1 MSKINIEGIVK
12 DINVRTTYLTPLVE
26 AVCNSIDAI
35 GYAQDGKIDIVI
47 KRAPFLPET
56 ASRATADITAIDIID
71 NGVGFNEENRES
83 FDTYKS
89 GMKANLGGKG
99 FGRFMYLKYF
109 NDVTIESIYEGENG
123 MRQRKFRFGKKDN
136 IIIDET
142 NDPSSEKNTGTIL
155 HLSGAL
161 KNRISDKGIDVIAR
175 KLVEKL
181 LVFFVDKKKPAPI
194 ITIREEDNSDK
205 IILNNYIGPDSNIV
219 SVGEES
225 IEVVSTKTGEVFDFQ
240 VQVYKIYYSTIT
252 SRISLTAN
260 KREVTD
266 TQIYQYIPEF
276 KETLFEVSSGKQ
288 KNYTVKAYVLGQFL
302 DDNVTVERDGF
313 KISSERLGGKD
324 DGEVFSEI
332 TEEDIERKAAQ
343 VVKKYFA
350 EEVGKRS
357 DEKRAKVL
365 NYINSSAPWH
375 RSIVNDLDMDSMPM
389 GISSFD
395 IEMRLQRAKFDRE
408 QEIRIS
414 MHELQEA
421 MEKEEGE
428 EDLQAQVKDLSEKI
442 SIATKNDLVHY
453 VCNRKK
459 VIDMFDALRKRRAD
473 DSSHLE
479 SELHNLIYP
488 MGFNSEQM
496 EYEDHNLW
504 LIDERLS
511 FAKFTASD
519 QSNYSDCN
527 EAPDLV
533 HFFDNRIMYR
543 QGENILVSPVCIV
556 EFKRPKRKNYT
567 DFENPIKQ
575 ACRYARKIQDGK
587 YELPDG
593 IEPVKADRESTPIFI
608 YVVCDIVPKIQ
619 EFADD
624 WTLTKGPDG
633 ERYFGFN
640 KNYNAYI
647 EVVSYKSLIEHAKM
661 RNAIFFEK
669 LKINV

>member
-35 GYAQDGKIDIVI
+35 GNAQNGKIDIVI

-56 ASRATADITAIDIID
+56 TTRAAADIMAVDIID
-71 NGVGFNEENRES
+71 NGVGFNKENRES

-89 GMKANLGGKG
+89 GMKADIGGKG

-109 NDVTIESIYEGENG
+109 DDVTIESIYQDNGEIK
-123 MRQRKFRFGKKDN
+123 QRRFRFGKKDN

-142 NDPSSEKNTGTIL
+142 EEPCSEKETGTVL
-155 HLSGAL
+155 HLAGAK
-161 KNRISDKGIDVIAR
+161 KNKITDKGIDVIAR

-194 ITIREEDNSDK
+194 ITIREEDNSEQ
-205 IILNNYIGPDSNIV
+205 IVLNSYIGPDSNIV
-219 SVGEES
+219 SIGEEN
-225 IEVVSTKTGEVFDFQ
+225 IEVASTKTGEFFEFQ
-240 VQVYKIYYSTIT
+240 VQVYKIYYSSIT

-266 TQIYQYIPEF
+266 TQLHQYIPEF
-276 KETLFEVSSGKQ
+276 KETLFEVASGKQ

-302 DDNVTVERDGF
+302 DANVTVERDGF
-313 KISSERLGGKD
+313 KICSDKF
-324 DGEVFSEI
+324 GEKGEGEIFSDI

-343 VVKKYFA
+343 VVKNFFA

-357 DEKRAKVL
+357 DEKRTKVL

-395 IEMRLQRAKFDRE
+395 IEMRLQKAKFNRE
-408 QEIRIS
+408 QEIRITL
-414 MHELQEA
+414 HELQDA
-421 MEKEEGE
+421 VEKNEGKD
-428 EDLQAQVKDLSEKI
+428 DLQTQVKELSEKI

-473 DSSHLE
+473 ESSHLE

-488 MGFNSEQM
+488 MGFNSEQL

-504 LIDERLS
+504 IIDERLS
-511 FAKFTASD
+511 FSKFTASD
-519 QSNYSDCN
+519 QSNYSDSN
-527 EAPDLV
+527 DAPDLV

-543 QGENILVSPVCIV
+543 NGENTVVSPVCIV
-556 EFKRPKRKNYT
+556 EFKRPKRTNYT
-567 DFENPIKQ
+567 DSENPIIQ
-575 ACRYARKIQDGK
+575 ACRYARKIQEGK
-587 YELPDG
+587 YELPEG
-593 IEPVKADRESTPIFI
+593 IEPIKADKLNTPVYI
-608 YVVCDIVPKIQ
+608 YVVCDIVPKIE
-619 EFADD
+619 EFADNG
-624 WTLTKGPDG
+624 TLTKSPDG
-633 ERYFGFN
+633 ERYFGYN

-647 EVVSYKSLIEHAKM
+647 EVVSYKSLIEQAKM

-669 LKINV
+669 LKINI